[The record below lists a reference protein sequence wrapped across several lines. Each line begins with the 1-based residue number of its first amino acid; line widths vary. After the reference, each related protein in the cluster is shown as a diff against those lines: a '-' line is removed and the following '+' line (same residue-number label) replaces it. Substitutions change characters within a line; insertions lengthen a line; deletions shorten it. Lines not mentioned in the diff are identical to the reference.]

1 MSLNTGRYQVIL
13 LRHGESVG
21 NAEGY
26 HQGQAQF
33 PLTEKGKAQAY
44 ALSEWWFGNN
54 IQFDHIISSPQTRA
68 KETAEIIAK
77 KLGGEIKYDPIW
89 MERDNGILAGMR
101 HDEAIIKHPQPEVL
115 NLYDPVGETGESIWD
130 LFIRSG
136 KAISSILNSSPGS
149 YLIVSHGGLLNMVM
163 RSILGIP
170 PQANFQGPR
179 FRFQNTGYASLTYQA
194 DGNENSAS
202 LQYNW
207 IVQAINA
214 RPHWNE
220 D

>member
-1 MSLNTGRYQVIL
+1 MSLKTGEYQVIL

-33 PLTEKGKAQAY
+33 PLTEKGKAQAS
-44 ALSEWWFGNN
+44 ALSEWWFENN
-54 IQFDHIISSPQTRA
+54 IHFDHIISSPQTRA

-77 KLGGEIKYDPIW
+77 KLGCEIRYDPIW
-89 MERDNGILAGMR
+89 MERDNGLLAGMR
-101 HDEAIIKHPQPEVL
+101 HDEAVIKYPQPEVL
-115 NLYDPVGETGESIWD
+115 NLYNPVGETGESIWD
-130 LFIRSG
+130 LYIRSG
-136 KAISSILNSSPGS
+136 KAISSILKSPPGS

-170 PQANFQGPR
+170 PQTNFQGPR
-179 FRFQNTGYASLTYQA
+179 FRFQNTGYASLTYQP
-194 DGNENSAS
+194 DGNEKRPS
-202 LQYNW
+202 LHYNW
-207 IVQAINA
+207 VVQAINS
-214 RPHWNE
+214 RPHWDE